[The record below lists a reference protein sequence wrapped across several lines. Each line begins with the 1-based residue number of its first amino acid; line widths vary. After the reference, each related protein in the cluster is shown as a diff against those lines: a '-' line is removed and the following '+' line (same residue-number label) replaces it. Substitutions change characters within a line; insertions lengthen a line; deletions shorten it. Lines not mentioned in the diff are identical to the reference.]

1 MEKEYNKYLWS
12 PKQPRVYGISPLTI
26 SGTPMPEEDVATS
39 LKVENSQQR
48 FQQNPIVKRSE
59 QWEAQQ
65 KQREE
70 EIAASKK
77 WLELHP
83 EDESDSPYTILER
96 GKHQAIVDGKD
107 PSYYEKMIDDG
118 KQFTK
123 GALGV
128 LSLPYLGA
136 ATAGAYGYGASLGAR
151 GLFAGQGIY
160 GLANKDGV
168 RKTYNL
174 TKDAIKG
181 TGSWGDAAKSAG
193 GDALNLAMIIPGTK
207 FLTNVAR
214 AGYKPAIAADAIN
227 LATRTTKLPATE
239 PLLNVGWAPKQ
250 TIGVTRAGEYDK
262 MFYPNRYDVVHGNA
276 NPFGVWLQGKV
287 GTSKPGLKA
296 QIARDVMA
304 NRPAQYRGTVT
315 LGKPIASVGEVSDRD
330 ALSRI
335 IEGTGADGIIYNNVY
350 DNGFNN
356 NQVIHSFVKPEL
368 VDINKPAVVKYYG
381 PTMGKS
387 FAAKSNPNLI
397 DLDTWGMPEYNQLAK
412 KYGYKD
418 WREMILSD
426 KGDYNQE
433 YKTLIKDQ
441 IRRIQADPQYN
452 GKTIVVSNASLLKP
466 DSGITF
472 ANTPLIP
479 ERGILAFRNHQ
490 RHPWESIE
498 HGKQWWDSL
507 QQKGT
512 PLTIDNRFISDIELT
527 PGNTTLFNTSFSP
540 KGKTSYA
547 FFERPSKLSEAE
559 RLGIPKHE
567 RDWDYQFFKS
577 IKEENPALTSYIRA
591 KHFAEQS
598 ADNKLTSLFFPKGR
612 ILDGDML
619 VSTDDNLF
627 KYYQNNKKGLP
638 IKLTHKS
645 PNDFYVFDYTR
656 QSKYPDGHFFFSMHN
671 RPQFGKGKI
680 SKDFYIYDKNIKP
693 ISEYAGDDMHRI
705 NKNTGNYLLQELD
718 SYSANSALIQ
728 DAIHNKTPH
737 TIYGYDSGS
746 NFTEGMYEFAVPR
759 NTQMKLVDPITYDD
773 NGHIIKL
780 SKRDNFKNPDFRYK
794 QGGILKRV
802 ESGKSGIHIK
812 PENRGKFTAL
822 KKRTGKSSTW
832 YKEHG
837 TPAQKKMAVFALN
850 AKKWKHK

>member
-1 MEKEYNKYLWS
+1 MGNKKQRIIPAHYSWNSSIFTRGVVDPIKRKLGWVDENERPVLLKESATGQELDRMKETAKGAGKLVATGLAFGNPVTTSTVMAPLITGSQAYFMTEGLKDAYDRITSPNKTAADGAMVAL
-12 PKQPRVYGISPLTI
+12 
-26 SGTPMPEEDVATS
+26 DVA
-39 LKVENSQQR
+39 
-48 FQQNPIVKRSE
+48 
-59 QWEAQQ
+59 
-65 KQREE
+65 
-70 EIAASKK
+70 
-77 WLELHP
+77 
-83 EDESDSPYTILER
+83 
-96 GKHQAIVDGKD
+96 
-107 PSYYEKMIDDG
+107 
-118 KQFTK
+118 
-123 GALGV
+123 GAV
-128 LSLPYLGA
+128 PAFS
-136 ATAGAYGYGASLGAR
+136 
-151 GLFAGQGIY
+151 
-160 GLANKDGV
+160 
-168 RKTYNL
+168 
-174 TKDAIKG
+174 AIKNG
-181 TGSWGDAAKSAG
+181 AKYVLPTAAKTVAP
-193 GDALNLAMIIPGTK
+193 AL
-207 FLTNVAR
+207 
-214 AGYKPAIAADAIN
+214 IAKQISK
-227 LATRTTKLPATE
+227 TKLPATE

-250 TIGVTRAGEYDK
+250 TIGVTRAGEYDN

-287 GTSKPGLKA
+287 GTPKPGLKA
-296 QIARDVMA
+296 QIARNVMA
-304 NRPAQYRGTVT
+304 NRLAQYRGTVT
-315 LGKPIASVGEVSDRD
+315 LGKPIASVGEVSDRN

-479 ERGILAFRNHQ
+479 ERSILAFRNHQ

-540 KGKTSYA
+540 KGRTSYA
-547 FFERPSKLSEAE
+547 FFERPSKLPEAE

-577 IKEENPALTSYIRA
+577 IKEENPALTSYIRT
-591 KHFAEQS
+591 KHFAEKS
-598 ADNKLTSLFFPKGR
+598 ADNKLTSSFFPKGR
-612 ILDGDML
+612 TLDEDMWF
-619 VSTDDNLF
+619 SADDNLW
-627 KYYQNNKKGLP
+627 KYYQNNKKDLP
-638 IKLTHKS
+638 IKMTHKS

-656 QSKYPDGHFFFSMHN
+656 QSKYPDGHFFFSMHD

-680 SKDFYIYDKNIKP
+680 SKDFYIYDKNVKP
-693 ISEYAGDDMHRI
+693 ISEYTGDDLHI
-705 NKNTGNYLLQELD
+705 IDKNTGNYLLRELD
-718 SYSANSALIQ
+718 SNSANSALLQ
-728 DAIHNKTPH
+728 DAVHNKTPN

-746 NFTEGMYEFAVPR
+746 NFVEGMYEFAVPR
-759 NTQMKLVDPITYDD
+759 NTQMKLVDPITYDN

-850 AKKWKHK
+850 ARKWKHK